1 MNIKT
6 KLTISFVMYL
16 VLAIPVALDIVTDSF
31 SIFYLWFVQSV
42 LFFID
47 SYLFKKNNNKRMFI
61 SSVISGIL
69 TLLVPIYIL
78 N

>member
-1 MNIKT
+1 
-6 KLTISFVMYL
+6 MYL

-61 SSVISGIL
+61 SSVISAIL